1 MDKYIDGFLLCVPK
15 ANLDTYKKMATH
27 AEGIWREHGALDY
40 REGVADDIDGE
51 GFASFS
57 AAAGAREGEVVVFA
71 WILYPSKEA
80 RNSIN
85 AKVMSDPRLAEMCC
99 EGVFDVKRM
108 CWGGFAT
115 LVGN

>member
-15 ANLDTYKKMATH
+15 ANLETYKKMAQQ

-71 WILYPSKEA
+71 WILYPSKED
-80 RNSIN
+80 RNRIN
-85 AKVMSDPRLAEMCC
+85 AKVMADPRIKMDPAKMP
-99 EGVFDVKRM
+99 FDGQRM
-108 CWGGFAT
+108 IFGGFESFVE
-115 LVGN
+115 L

>member
-15 ANLDTYKKMATH
+15 ANLETYKKMAQQ

-71 WILYPSKEA
+71 WILYPSKED
-80 RNSIN
+80 RNRIN
-85 AKVMSDPRLAEMCC
+85 AKVMADPRLQGDAWKQ
-99 EGVFDVKRM
+99 VFDGKRM
-108 CWGGFAT
+108 IYGGFET
-115 LVGN
+115 FLQM